1 MYQGSVFIFI
11 HCGATGGSSDGKKN
25 NRNEPKMAERTYMKK
40 TKIKMLT
47 ESAIMLALAFALSS
61 AKLFEMPLGGS
72 VTVASMLPIMVIS
85 FRWGSRAGL
94 MTAFLYSITQALQAL
109 AAGNVFPYCEGM
121 DTLIIC
127 VVFDYIFPFTILG
140 IAGAFY
146 GRFKNTNVDFIV
158 GASFVVLL
166 RFCSHFLT
174 GVYIWGQW
182 APDGMG
188 KYLYSFL
195 YNGGFLGAD
204 FAILMVVLVLMLKS
218 EEIKKLIERIPSS
231 K

>member
-1 MYQGSVFIFI
+1 M
-11 HCGATGGSSDGKKN
+11 DKK
-25 NRNEPKMAERTYMKK
+25 KLKV
-40 TKIKMLT
+40 LT
-47 ESAIMLALAFALSS
+47 ESAVMLALAFALSS

-72 VTVASMLPIMVIS
+72 VTVASMLPIMLIS
-85 FRWGSRAGL
+85 FKWGNKAGL
-94 MTAFLYSITQALQAL
+94 ITAFLYSVTQALQAL
-109 AAGNVFPYCEGM
+109 ASGNVFPYCEGI

-127 VVFDYIFPFTILG
+127 ILFDYIFPFTILG
-140 IAGAFY
+140 LAGVLY
-146 GRFKNTNVDFIV
+146 GKFNNRNVDFIV
-158 GASFVVLL
+158 GASVVVFL

-182 APDGMG
+182 APEGME

-195 YNGGFLGAD
+195 YNGGFLGVD

-218 EEIKKLIERIPSS
+218 DEIKKLIERA

>member
-1 MYQGSVFIFI
+1 M
-11 HCGATGGSSDGKKN
+11 DKK
-25 NRNEPKMAERTYMKK
+25 KLKV
-40 TKIKMLT
+40 LT
-47 ESAIMLALAFALSS
+47 ESAVMLALAFALSS

-72 VTVASMLPIMVIS
+72 VTVASMLPIMLIS
-85 FRWGSRAGL
+85 FKWGNKAGL
-94 MTAFLYSITQALQAL
+94 ITAFLYSVTQALQAL
-109 AAGNVFPYCEGM
+109 ASGNVFPYCEGI

-127 VVFDYIFPFTILG
+127 ILFDYIFPFTILG
-140 IAGAFY
+140 LAGMLY
-146 GRFKNTNVDFIV
+146 GKLKNTNVDFIV
-158 GASFVVLL
+158 GASVVVFL

-195 YNGGFLGAD
+195 YNGGFLGVD
-204 FAILMVVLVLMLKS
+204 FAILLVVLVLMLKS
-218 EEIKKLIERIPSS
+218 EEVKKLIERV

>member
-1 MYQGSVFIFI
+1 M
-11 HCGATGGSSDGKKN
+11 
-25 NRNEPKMAERTYMKK
+25 K
-40 TKIKMLT
+40 TKNTKILA

-72 VTVASMLPIMVIS
+72 VTVASMLPIMLIS
-85 FRWGSRAGL
+85 FKYGNKWGL
-94 MTAFLYSITQALQAL
+94 TTAFLYSLTQALQAL
-109 AAGNVFPYCEGM
+109 AAGNVFPYCERV

-127 VVFDYIFPFTILG
+127 ILFDYLVPFTVLG
-140 IAGAFY
+140 LAGMLY
-146 GRFKNTNVDFIV
+146 GKLKNTNVDFLV
-158 GASFVVLL
+158 GASLVVFL

-182 APDGMG
+182 APEGMG

-195 YNGGFLGAD
+195 YNGGFLGVD

-218 EEIKKLIERIPSS
+218 EEIKKLIVRVPSD

>member
-1 MYQGSVFIFI
+1 
-11 HCGATGGSSDGKKN
+11 
-25 NRNEPKMAERTYMKK
+25 MKK
-40 TKIKMLT
+40 QTTKALS
-47 ESAIMLALAFALSS
+47 EAAIMLALAFALSS

-72 VTVASMLPIMVIS
+72 VTVASMLPIMLIS
-85 FRWGSRAGL
+85 FKYGSKWGLS
-94 MTAFLYSITQALQAL
+94 TAFLYSITQALQAL
-109 AAGNVFPYCEGM
+109 AGGNVFPYCEGV

-127 VVFDYIFPFTILG
+127 ILFDYLFPFTVLG
-140 IAGAFY
+140 LAGMFY

-158 GASFVVLL
+158 GASFVVFL

-188 KYLYSFL
+188 KYLYSCL
-195 YNGGFLGAD
+195 YNGGFLGVD
-204 FAILMVVLVLMLKS
+204 CAILMVVLVLMLKS
-218 EEIKKLIERIPSS
+218 DEIKKLIARVPSD

>member
-1 MYQGSVFIFI
+1 ME
-11 HCGATGGSSDGKKN
+11 KK
-25 NRNEPKMAERTYMKK
+25 KMKV
-40 TKIKMLT
+40 LT

-72 VTVASMLPIMVIS
+72 VTVASMLPIMLVS
-85 FRWGSRAGL
+85 FKWGNKEGL
-94 MTAFLYSITQALQAL
+94 ITAFLYSVTQALQAL
-109 AAGNVFPYCEGM
+109 ALGNVFPYCQGI

-127 VVFDYIFPFTILG
+127 IVFDYIFPFTILG
-140 IAGAFY
+140 LAGVFY
-146 GRFKNTNVDFIV
+146 GKFGNTNVEFIV
-158 GASFVVLL
+158 GASVVVFA
-166 RFCSHFLT
+166 RFSSHFLT

-195 YNGGFLGAD
+195 YNAGFLSVD
-204 FAILMVVLVLMLKS
+204 FAILLVVLVLMLKS
-218 EEIKKLIERIPSS
+218 QEVKKLIERV

>member
-1 MYQGSVFIFI
+1 M
-11 HCGATGGSSDGKKN
+11 KN
-25 NRNEPKMAERTYMKK
+25 

-47 ESAIMLALAFALSS
+47 ESAVMLALAFALSS

-85 FRWGSRAGL
+85 YKWGCKAGL
-94 MTAFLYSITQALQAL
+94 ATSFLYSITQALQTL
-109 AAGNVFPYCEGM
+109 AQGNVFPYCESG
-121 DTLIIC
+121 DALIIC
-127 VVFDYIFPFTILG
+127 VIFDYIFPFTILG
-140 IAGAFY
+140 LAGMLV
-146 GRFKNTNVDFIV
+146 GKMNNKNAEKIL
-158 GASFVVLL
+158 GASIVVFL

-195 YNGGFLGAD
+195 YNGGFLGVD
-204 FAILMVVLVLMLKS
+204 FAILIASLVLILRSDEMN
-218 EEIKKLIERIPSS
+218 KLIDRVEENT
-231 K
+231 

>member
-1 MYQGSVFIFI
+1 
-11 HCGATGGSSDGKKN
+11 
-25 NRNEPKMAERTYMKK
+25 MAERFFMKNK
-40 TKIKMLT
+40 SNKMLT

-72 VTVASMLPIMVIS
+72 VTVASMLPIMVIG
-85 FRWGSRAGL
+85 FKWGNKAGL
-94 MTAFLYSITQALQAL
+94 VKAFLYSITQALQAL
-109 AAGNVFPYCEGM
+109 ASGNVFPYCQGV
-121 DTLIIC
+121 DALIVCI
-127 VVFDYIFPFTILG
+127 VFDYLFPFTILG
-140 IAGAFY
+140 LAGMLY
-146 GRFKNTNVDFIV
+146 GKTKSTNSDFVI
-158 GASFVVLL
+158 GASLVVFL

-204 FAILMVVLVLMLKS
+204 FAILMVVLVLILKS
-218 EEIKKLIERIPSS
+218 DEVKRLIERQLV
-231 K
+231 

>member
-1 MYQGSVFIFI
+1 
-11 HCGATGGSSDGKKN
+11 
-25 NRNEPKMAERTYMKK
+25 MKK
-40 TKIKMLT
+40 KETKMLT

-61 AKLFEMPLGGS
+61 AKLFEMPIGGS

-94 MTAFLYSITQALQAL
+94 ATSFLYSITQALQAL
-109 AAGNVFPYCEGM
+109 AAGNVFPYCEGI

-127 VVFDYIFPFTILG
+127 ILFDYVFPFTILG
-140 IAGAFY
+140 LAGAFY
-146 GRFKNTNVDFIV
+146 GRFKSTNVDFIF
-158 GASFVVLL
+158 GASFVVFL

-195 YNGGFLGAD
+195 YNGGFLGVD

-218 EEIKKLIERIPSS
+218 DEIKKLIERVPSD